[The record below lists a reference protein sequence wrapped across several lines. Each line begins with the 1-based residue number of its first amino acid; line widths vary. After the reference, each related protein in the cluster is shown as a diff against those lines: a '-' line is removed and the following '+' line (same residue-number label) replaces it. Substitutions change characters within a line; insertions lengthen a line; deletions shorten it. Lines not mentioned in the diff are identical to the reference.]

1 MANKRT
7 TSQRGEPKNA
17 APKAQE
23 ARQPFN
29 LATMSGIFPGT
40 RTQIFQR
47 IQVQP
52 LADMAVSTAAQRT
65 WVQLLWPEHHR
76 CVAYLLRSGDELAMT
91 EPLFALAVD
100 ANPDLF
106 QRQLQAALQE
116 NGYHLRAC
124 GSCHFWQPLGAVNPD
139 QLSTGQCGWRAA
151 NPGVETPDTEVPDT
165 EAPDTVALDT
175 EELPPLLSTQSH
187 LALPCRHWQAPT
199 GDVNSSATTGVTT
212 VPAAAPM
219 RRAAE
224 EAEIRFSLARRLWR
238 RFLRRQQVRRDR
250 KSDERQGAPAIID
263 WAALLV
269 ERSGMGAGT
278 ESCFACQGRI
288 ANLGALTVA
297 TVEDDKQTF
306 SIWRCRNCYS
316 LYLNNWVDRW
326 ERLDSLETEES
337 YYRIAPA
344 EAFALLTLI
353 HSHAGGEHPNHRHE
367 RTAERQLFLDFIA
380 DRVPLSHQ
388 IRQGR

>member
-7 TSQRGEPKNA
+7 TPPQSKDLR
-17 APKAQE
+17 AQE

-52 LADMAVSTAAQRT
+52 LVDRADANVTQRT
-65 WVQLLWPEHHR
+65 WIQLLWPEGSHR
-76 CVAYLLRSGDELAMT
+76 CVAYLLSSGDELALT
-91 EPLFALAVD
+91 EPLFDIAVD
-100 ANPDLF
+100 PEPAIF
-106 QRQLQAALQE
+106 QRQLQTLLQE
-116 NGYHLRAC
+116 KGYRLRAC
-124 GSCHFWQPLGAVNPD
+124 GNCHFWQPLGGVNPD
-139 QLSTGQCGWRAA
+139 QLSTGECGWRAA
-151 NPGVETPDTEVPDT
+151 AAIAAGLPSVDPTPVNAGV
-165 EAPDTVALDT
+165 
-175 EELPPLLSTQSH
+175 EELPVLLTTQSH
-187 LALPCRHWQAPT
+187 LALPCRHWQMPVVEGAASKST
-199 GDVNSSATTGVTT
+199 TAATI
-212 VPAAAPM
+212 PAAQPM

-224 EAEIRFSLARRLWR
+224 EAEIRFSPGRRLWR
-238 RFLRRQQVRRDR
+238 RLRRQWQATSGRKRD
-250 KSDERQGAPAIID
+250 GASAADRID
-263 WAALLV
+263 WATLLV

-337 YYRIAPA
+337 YYRVAPA
-344 EAFALLTLI
+344 EAFALLALM
-353 HSHAGGEHPNHRHE
+353 HGHAGGEHPNRRHE
-367 RTAERQLFLDFIA
+367 RSAERQIFLDFVA

>member
-7 TSQRGEPKNA
+7 TPQRGEPKSSEPKRGE
-17 APKAQE
+17 PKAQE

-47 IQVQP
+47 IQVQS
-52 LADMAVSTAAQRT
+52 LVDRSAEIGALRT
-65 WVQLLWPEHHR
+65 WIQLLWPEGSHR
-76 CVAYLLRSGDELAMT
+76 CVGYLLSSGDELATT
-91 EPLFALAVD
+91 EPLFDLAVD
-100 ANPDLF
+100 PEPAIF
-106 QRQLQAALQE
+106 QRQLQTQLQE
-116 NGYHLRAC
+116 KDYRLRAC
-124 GSCHFWQPLGAVNPD
+124 GSCHFWQPLGGINPD
-139 QLSTGQCGWRAA
+139 QLSTGRCGWRAA
-151 NPGVETPDTEVPDT
+151 NPGI
-165 EAPDTVALDT
+165 EAPDT
-175 EELPPLLSTQSH
+175 EELPPLLSSQSQ
-187 LALPCRHWQAPT
+187 LALPCRHWQVPT
-199 GDVNSSATTGVTT
+199 RAVNSSAKTSVTT
-212 VPAAAPM
+212 ALAAAPM

-250 KSDERQGAPAIID
+250 KGGETQSAHAMID

-337 YYRIAPA
+337 YYRVAPA
-344 EAFALLTLI
+344 EAFALLTLM
-353 HSHAGGEHPNHRHE
+353 HGLTGGEHPNRRHE
-367 RTAERQLFLDFIA
+367 RTAERQIFLDFMA
-380 DRVPLSHQ
+380 DRLPLSHQ